1 VPNPARDEATLSFN
15 TANGGAV
22 KIRVTNL
29 QGQVLAEEDL
39 SADVGLNMFRFN
51 TSMWSSGM
59 YVITVD
65 YGGQQVTRRF
75 VVQH

>member
-1 VPNPARDEATLSFN
+1 
-15 TANGGAV
+15 
-22 KIRVTNL
+22 
-29 QGQVLAEEDL
+29 
-39 SADVGLNMFRFN
+39 MFRFN

-65 YGGQQVTRRF
+65 YGGQKVTRRF

>member
-1 VPNPARDEATLSFN
+1 VRI
-15 TANGGAV
+15 AN
-22 KIRVTNL
+22 I

-39 SADVGLNMFRFN
+39 NADVGLNQYRFD

-59 YVITVD
+59 YVLTVD
-65 YGGQQVTRRF
+65 YGSQQVTRRF